1 MTDEEFDVKSKTI
14 VDTNSKTE
22 LHKSKVLWLLMSAS
36 IFATF
41 SLGLP
46 IADAQQTHDITK
58 ATDGKATGGE
68 KMGTLTLTPEE
79 HTVQIVA
86 NMTSPPAQGNVFEG
100 WLVDSGGSEYKLSL
114 GEFSKNGTLQ
124 YRETLVN
131 PYTYSQ
137 FIVTEEPFEDTDPN
151 AAAALAG
158 AELQTPFGQ

>member
-1 MTDEEFDVKSKTI
+1 
-14 VDTNSKTE
+14 
-22 LHKSKVLWLLMSAS
+22 
-36 IFATF
+36 
-41 SLGLP
+41 
-46 IADAQQTHDITK
+46 
-58 ATDGKATGGE
+58 
-68 KMGTLTLTPEE
+68 
-79 HTVQIVA
+79 
-86 NMTSPPAQGNVFEG
+86 
-100 WLVDSGGSEYKLSL
+100 LSL